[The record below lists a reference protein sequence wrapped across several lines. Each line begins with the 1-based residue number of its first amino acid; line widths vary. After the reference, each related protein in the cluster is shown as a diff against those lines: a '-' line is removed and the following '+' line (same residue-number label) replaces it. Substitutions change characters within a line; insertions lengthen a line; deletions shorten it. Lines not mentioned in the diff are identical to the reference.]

1 MMNVNQKQRL
11 ESLDILRGLDL
22 FLLVFLQPILM
33 SIGQIWDNPGYHS
46 ILTQF
51 NHEAWEGFRLWDLIM
66 PLFLFM
72 TGITIPFSLD
82 RKKGND
88 TPDVYRHI
96 VRRFLILWLLGM
108 IVQGNLL
115 NFDWHVLRLY
125 SNTLQA
131 IATGYLITSIAYL
144 HLNVKKLIGLGITFL
159 IVYSIPMAT
168 WGAYDPNYNFA
179 IYLDKMFLQ
188 NFMDGVKWE
197 GDQWIFSDRYHYTW
211 IWSSLTFVVTV
222 LMGCLTG
229 KLIKDGKDTNPNGTT
244 VKLLIIGA
252 ACIIV
257 SLIWQYQQ
265 PIIKPIWTGSMTLF
279 SGGIC
284 MLLMAIFY
292 YVIDVKKLA
301 KPFRWLKIYGMNS
314 IVAYVL
320 ASIID
325 FRSVVHSLTF
335 GLEEH
340 FPDYS
345 NLILTVG
352 NYSIVLG
359 ILILLY
365 KKGIFVKI

>member
-1 MMNVNQKQRL
+1 MKINSSQRL

-33 SIGQIWDNPGYHS
+33 AIGKLWNNSTYHAV
-46 ILTQF
+46 LTQF
-51 NHEAWEGFRLWDLIM
+51 EHVEWEGFRLWDLIM

-82 RKKGND
+82 KKIGND
-88 TPDVYRHI
+88 SPDVYRHI
-96 VRRFLILWLLGM
+96 VRRFLILWIIGM
-108 IVQGNLL
+108 VVQGNILA
-115 NFDWHVLRLY
+115 FDWHVLRLY

-131 IATGYLITSIAYL
+131 IATGYLFTSIAYL
-144 HLNVKKLIGLGITFL
+144 HFNFKKLIGLGLSLL
-159 IVYSIPMAT
+159 IIYSIPMST
-168 WGAYDPNYNFA
+168 WEGYEPNYNFA

-188 NFMDGVKWE
+188 NFMDGVSWQ
-197 GDQWIFSDRYHYTW
+197 GDEWIFSEHYHYTW

-229 KLIKDGKDTNPNGTT
+229 KVIKDGKDVDPNGTT
-244 VKLLIIGA
+244 IKLVIA
-252 ACIIV
+252 AVVCIVV
-257 SLIWQYQQ
+257 SLIWNYQQ
-265 PIIKPIWTGSMTLF
+265 PIIKKIWTGSMTLF

-284 MLLMAIFY
+284 ILLMAIFY
-292 YVIDVKKLA
+292 YIIDVQKNK

-314 IVAYVL
+314 IVAYGL
-320 ASIID
+320 AEVIN
-325 FRSVVHSLTF
+325 FRSLVHSLTF

-352 NYSIVLG
+352 NYGIVLI
-359 ILILLY
+359 ILIMLY
-365 KKGIFVKI
+365 KRSIFVKI